1 MPSGDVH
8 KKLADFI
15 YTLSKQYLT
24 PVFEPHISLVEDI
37 VRDEEEIISKTEK
50 LASLIKPFT
59 VKLSSFGYE
68 DTYFRSL
75 FVDIEESPEI
85 MKTNSLAK
93 EIFNIENDLKFK
105 PHLSLMYGENIPMSV
120 KEKIVSSIGNKL
132 NIEFEAKS
140 IFIYKSDDRPEKWE
154 RVKEIPLLKN
164 V

>member
-1 MPSGDVH
+1 MPSHDAC
-8 KKLADFI
+8 KKLADLI

-24 PVFEPHISLVEDI
+24 PVFEPHISLLED
-37 VRDEEEIISKTEK
+37 VVGSEEEIISKTEK
-50 LASLIKPFT
+50 LANFITPFSVRLT
-59 VKLSSFGYE
+59 DFGYE
-68 DTYFRSL
+68 DTYFRSF
-75 FVDIEESPEI
+75 FVDVQECHEI
-85 MKTNSLAK
+85 MKANSLAR
-93 EIFNIENDLKFK
+93 EIFNTENDLQFK